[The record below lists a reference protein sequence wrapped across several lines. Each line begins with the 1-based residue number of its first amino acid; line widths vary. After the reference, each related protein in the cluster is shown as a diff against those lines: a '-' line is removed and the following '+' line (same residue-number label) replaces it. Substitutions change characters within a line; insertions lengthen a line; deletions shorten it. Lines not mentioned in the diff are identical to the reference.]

1 MQKDVVEIERQEMV
15 DLENIVG
22 VLKGLR
28 GRTRDLIY
36 DVFFTERRA
45 IAAVVLHPSDFAEE
59 YRKFDLT
66 TLVIGGYAKQREIK
80 IRSLHLIEERRSAFE
95 GKTADELL
103 ASNRMNLEMDY
114 ENIASVRIKKGLLG
128 TSLEFMVQ
136 MPPGKKIDFSLDGTQ
151 ISKAEVLVKKVLPTK
166 VE

>member
-1 MQKDVVEIERQEMV
+1 MV

-36 DVFFTERRA
+36 DVFFTERRVV
-45 IAAVVLHPSDFAEE
+45 AAVVLHPSDFVEE
-59 YRKFDLT
+59 YGKSDLAT
-66 TLVIGGYAKQREIK
+66 IMFGGYAKQREIK
-80 IRSLHLIEERRSAFE
+80 IRSLHLTEERRSAFE

-103 ASNRMNLEMDY
+103 ASNRANMEMDY

-128 TSLEFMVQ
+128 TSLEFVVQ
-136 MPPGKKIDFSLDGTQ
+136 LPPGKKIDFSLDGSQ
-151 ISKAEVLVKKVLPTK
+151 ISEAEALVKKVLPTK
-166 VE
+166 VK